1 MDQGERQS
9 FIVIKKRKKEMI
21 NIIFFVPLHANNPR
35 YNDFETPSKPFPS
48 VQFYIWPVSGTIP
61 ECLRSILSTSYIFF
75 HGTKAVGGKL
85 GSFLGREVSKWK
97 SFTAWDRWRIEK
109 SSELSRDADS
119 VTLRYSLKT
128 KKMRRRINGNAE

>member
-48 VQFYIWPVSGTIP
+48 VQFYI
-61 ECLRSILSTSYIFF
+61 
-75 HGTKAVGGKL
+75 
-85 GSFLGREVSKWK
+85 
-97 SFTAWDRWRIEK
+97 
-109 SSELSRDADS
+109 
-119 VTLRYSLKT
+119 
-128 KKMRRRINGNAE
+128 

>member
-48 VQFYIWPVSGTIP
+48 VQFYIWFPARFRNVSVQFSRPVT
-61 ECLRSILSTSYIFF
+61 YFF
-75 HGTKAVGGKL
+75 TARKPSMESWEV
-85 GSFLGREVSKWK
+85 FLGVKSANGKVSP
-97 SFTAWDRWRIEK
+97 RGIGG
-109 SSELSRDADS
+109 ELRNRANFRGMPIVLHS
-119 VTLRYSLKT
+119 VTR
-128 KKMRRRINGNAE
+128 